1 MVSNLFAWDTGYIS
15 IIVAGS
21 LIVIIILLHLFRKH
35 ILKKISKRTHF
46 NRNELSHLE
55 TPLILIA
62 SVLALEIVVTKII
75 NVYLNVDIQI
85 LNITRTLLI
94 IFLTYLLTIVASI
107 ILDKWSKRVKHSA
120 REATHEEILP
130 LAKSATNIIL
140 VLAATLMILETWG
153 VQIGGLVASL
163 GIAGLILSF
172 AFKDTL
178 ANIFGGISMMMDNS
192 FSKGDLIEL
201 LDGEVGYVM
210 EINLRS
216 TKIKNFDSQEV
227 LVPNGLLAN
236 SKIKNYAKPSRV
248 TRIKIAASIAYG
260 SDVDKFKKIINE
272 LVAKQKYVLRYPK
285 QDILFL
291 KMSDYSLDFSIL
303 FFINNFNNLYSIK
316 SEMTEKIYKEL
327 GKNNITIPFPTRT
340 IYAETKSKKQ
350 K

>member
-1 MVSNLFAWDTGYIS
+1 MVANLFAWDTGYIS
-15 IIVAGS
+15 MIVAGS

-236 SKIKNYAKPSRV
+236 TKIKNYAKPSRV
-248 TRIKIAASIAYG
+248 TRIKIAVSIAYG

-272 LVAKQKYVLRYPK
+272 LVAKQKYILRYPK